1 MSQAFLGHSWDNL
14 PQGLLLMATFEFRKD
29 KNENIIAV
37 RAKVRRAGISSLSK
51 TFPIQGARAADRNVA
66 RRQAER
72 WANEVE
78 SEIDRGTFISMQVA
92 SKTRLRACLT
102 RYLEEVSAQ
111 KKGAYQEK
119 SKIKII
125 LQHPIVDL
133 LMSEVRSHHIAQ
145 YRNDRLEQ
153 VIGDTVRRE
162 LAIVSNM
169 FNVARSEWDME
180 GLINPVEL
188 VKLPPPSKPRSRRV
202 MQNELDMI
210 LSHTGSQHLS
220 ALLLLFIE
228 TAMRRSEM
236 VSLSWKN
243 VHLNKQYALLIDT
256 KNDESR
262 EVPLSSRAVAELALI
277 EPKIGLVFHL
287 RADSVTQ
294 CFGRAKKRARKTY
307 VEQCLADKVEP
318 DPDFLVTL
326 RLHDLRHEAASSFFE
341 KGLNMME
348 VATMTG
354 HKDLKMLKRY
364 THLRSQ
370 DIALKLG

>member
-1 MSQAFLGHSWDNL
+1 
-14 PQGLLLMATFEFRKD
+14 MATFEFRKD